1 MIYRPWES
9 KTQDEYQSGSGTQ
22 SMHNVRRMHSN
33 DLLATGKARHTRAT
47 GSKRLSLTRFLY
59 HEATVSISAHS
70 QLVCTGSREKL
81 SLSKSSMLYDNPNLT
96 SRSVKNGVYLG
107 IRTYDTCSPALGL
120 NSFVFL
126 GLHHQ
131 SV

>member
-22 SMHNVRRMHSN
+22 SMHNVSHADMPFPGECN

-47 GSKRLSLTRFLY
+47 GPKRLSLTRFLY

-70 QLVCTGSREKL
+70 
-81 SLSKSSMLYDNPNLT
+81 
-96 SRSVKNGVYLG
+96 
-107 IRTYDTCSPALGL
+107 
-120 NSFVFL
+120 
-126 GLHHQ
+126 
-131 SV
+131 